1 MKANINKNKN
11 NNKNDDDTKKVSE
24 HDNNKISKIL
34 APIDG
39 SELSR
44 RAADY
49 AIFLS
54 SKIGTELYIIHV
66 LDNIPY
72 EHNVGT
78 YELWSDEIMSDE
90 IKQIVQE
97 ERGITKEWFEEIKAS
112 ANKKNIQVIKTELV
126 ITRSSAES
134 AIVNY
139 AEKNQVDLI
148 VIGPAGHSGFKQLVF
163 GSVASGVIKHSHC
176 PVMMIK

>member
-1 MKANINKNKN
+1 MKANIN

-54 SKIGTELYIIHV
+54 SKLGTELCIIHV
-66 LDNIPY
+66 LGNIPY
-72 EHNVGT
+72 ELDVGN
-78 YELWSDEIMSDE
+78 YGLWSDEMMSDE
-90 IKQIVQE
+90 IKRILQE
-97 ERGITKEWFEEIKAS
+97 ERGITKEWFDEIKAS

-126 ITRSSAES
+126 TSRSSIES
-134 AIVNY
+134 AIVDY
-139 AEKNQVDLI
+139 AKRNRIDLI
-148 VIGPAGHSGFKQLVF
+148 LIGPAGHSGFKKLVF

>member
-1 MKANINKNKN
+1 MKANINN
-11 NNKNDDDTKKVSE
+11 NYNKNDDDTKKVSE

-54 SKIGTELYIIHV
+54 SRLGTELYIIHV
-66 LDNIPY
+66 LDNIPN

-97 ERGITKEWFEEIKAS
+97 ERGITKEWFDEIKTS
-112 ANKKNIQVIKTELV
+112 ANKKNIQAIKTELV
-126 ITRSSAES
+126 ITKSSIDS

-139 AEKNQVDLI
+139 AEINQVDLI
-148 VIGPAGHSGFKQLVF
+148 VIGPAGHSGFKKLVF
-163 GSVASGVIKHSHC
+163 GSVVSGVIKHSHC
-176 PVMMIK
+176 PVMMVK

>member
-1 MKANINKNKN
+1 MKANINN
-11 NNKNDDDTKKVSE
+11 NNKNDE
-24 HDNNKISKIL
+24 HDNNKVSKIL

-54 SKIGTELYIIHV
+54 SRLGTELYIIHV
-66 LDNIPY
+66 LDNIPN

-97 ERGITKEWFEEIKAS
+97 ERGITKEWFDEIKAS

-126 ITRSSAES
+126 ITKSSTES

-148 VIGPAGHSGFKQLVF
+148 VIGPAGHSGFKKLAF

>member
-1 MKANINKNKN
+1 MKANIN

-54 SKIGTELYIIHV
+54 SKLGTELCIIHV
-66 LDNIPY
+66 LGNIPY
-72 EHNVGT
+72 ELDVGN
-78 YELWSDEIMSDE
+78 YGLWSDELMSDE
-90 IKQIVQE
+90 IKRILQE
-97 ERGITKEWFEEIKAS
+97 ERGITKEWFDEIKAN

-126 ITRSSAES
+126 TTRSSIES
-134 AIVNY
+134 AIVDY
-139 AEKNQVDLI
+139 AKRNGIDLI
-148 VIGPAGHSGFKQLVF
+148 VIGLAGHSGFKKLML

-176 PVMMIK
+176 PVMTIK